1 MKDAYEQM
9 SKLDLNLALAAHTQG
24 GQGGTLQTNT
34 EAAEKYEKL
43 KERVSRTCSV
53 SGQFQS
59 VSLKKTN
66 PSQMPLVSRY
76 QAKAL
81 SKDNLDPEN
90 KKIQHNED
98 ISTQER
104 AVVIKKF

>member
-1 MKDAYEQM
+1 M
-9 SKLDLNLALAAHTQG
+9 
-24 GQGGTLQTNT
+24 
-34 EAAEKYEKL
+34 
-43 KERVSRTCSV
+43 
-53 SGQFQS
+53 
-59 VSLKKTN
+59 SLKKTN
-66 PSQMPLVSRY
+66 PSQMPLVSSY

-104 AVVIKKF
+104 AVIIKKF